1 MGFVHQ
7 YGPNPETLGAYAFSG
22 SAAKA
27 TRENLQRAAE
37 LRQNAAQFNAQ
48 LRQHATDRAVNQ
60 YDRQQSREATLL
72 QQQMEGE
79 SYALKNQFEL
89 QQSQEANAN
98 KLQIEQMQQ
107 QTARANQFEQTK
119 QEWLKQ
125 GIAKYSPQNK
135 QQLSELQRQASVIES
150 DNSIP
155 PEHKDQMIANLQG
168 KMQAIIPQIVP
179 EDERPTPLHQRLA
192 ESTGIMTST
201 GEIIPGGKRAPQP
214 GEWIGTQVTR
224 NGSQQTK
231 WEQVPPIKDT
241 GDNWSSQKFI
251 AQQRAI
257 IRNGLVNQ
265 RNSEYDRELRTWE
278 AKQKQYKDA
287 FDSEGEKTSAPP
299 PGPMPITPKVEDW
312 EVDAKLHAISGG
324 VVMPTMQAPQQNQQG
339 SWPRPAMMGGYSPVQ
354 GASQQQQPASSMPQQ
369 AHAVQDYGPLPSGTG
384 RMTTPVTR
392 KQDRQMPGAVASH
405 LESEGLTPY
414 AQREGLTDRDYAVM
428 PSDAFEQTM
437 RVLRGKRD
445 FAIASQAN
453 PVQVKS
459 QDDAKR
465 LPFGTKFILNGRT
478 GTVQ

>member
-1 MGFVHQ
+1 
-7 YGPNPETLGAYAFSG
+7 
-22 SAAKA
+22 
-27 TRENLQRAAE
+27 
-37 LRQNAAQFNAQ
+37 
-48 LRQHATDRAVNQ
+48 VNQ

-135 QQLSELQRQASVIES
+135 QQLSEYQRQAAAI
-150 DNSIP
+150 DIDPSIP

-179 EDERPTPLHQRLA
+179 EDERPTPWHQKVGETIAVMGVDGKLQSIGGLGRGLQDGEMYFWQDRSGA
-192 ESTGIMTST
+192 TRAGTYKSGIKPPTDDWN
-201 GEIIPGGKRAPQP
+201 AP
-214 GEWIGTQVTR
+214 
-224 NGSQQTK
+224 
-231 WEQVPPIKDT
+231 
-241 GDNWSSQKFI
+241 KFI
-251 AQQRAI
+251 AQQREI

-278 AKQKQYKDA
+278 AKQKNYSDGL
-287 FDSEGEKTSAPP
+287 DRDGPSTSAPP
-299 PGPMPITPKVEDW
+299 PGPMPSIQKVEDW

-324 VVMPTMQAPQQNQQG
+324 AVMPTIQPPPQNQQG

-354 GASQQQQPASSMPQQ
+354 IPTQQQFRESQSQPSQGRGVGGLYRREMNRDVKLAESPAIGEMILNDPEFRQHISKNGNGDMYVGGIIWNR
-369 AHAVQDYGPLPSGTG
+369 AVVKHS
-384 RMTTPVTR
+384 
-392 KQDRQMPGAVASH
+392 QDRPITVSSQEEAKT
-405 LESEGLTPY
+405 LPY
-414 AQREGLTDRDYAVM
+414 G
-428 PSDAFEQTM
+428 S
-437 RVLRGKRD
+437 
-445 FAIASQAN
+445 
-453 PVQVKS
+453 
-459 QDDAKR
+459 
-465 LPFGTKFILNGRT
+465 KFSLNGRT

>member
-1 MGFVHQ
+1 MGFVVQ
-7 YGPNPETLGAYAFSG
+7 YGPNPETLGAYSFSG
-22 SAAKA
+22 AASKA
-27 TRENLQRAAE
+27 TRENLQRSLDNA
-37 LRQNAAQFNAQ
+37 QQAAQFNAQ

-179 EDERPTPLHQRLA
+179 EDERPTPWHQKVGETIAVMGVDGKLQSIGGLGRGLQDGEMYFWQDRSGA
-192 ESTGIMTST
+192 TRAGTYKSGIKPPTDDWN
-201 GEIIPGGKRAPQP
+201 AP
-214 GEWIGTQVTR
+214 
-224 NGSQQTK
+224 
-231 WEQVPPIKDT
+231 
-241 GDNWSSQKFI
+241 KFI
-251 AQQRAI
+251 AQQREI

-278 AKQKQYKDA
+278 AKQKNYSDGL
-287 FDSEGEKTSAPP
+287 DRDGPSTSAPP

-324 VVMPTMQAPQQNQQG
+324 SVMPT
-339 SWPRPAMMGGYSPVQ
+339 SKRPRVS
-354 GASQQQQPASSMPQQ
+354 
-369 AHAVQDYGPLPSGTG
+369 
-384 RMTTPVTR
+384 
-392 KQDRQMPGAVASH
+392 VASMDEAKN
-405 LESEGLTPY
+405 LAPY
-414 AQREGLTDRDYAVM
+414 TD
-428 PSDAFEQTM
+428 F
-437 RVLRGKRD
+437 VL
-445 FAIASQAN
+445 
-453 PVQVKS
+453 P
-459 QDDAKR
+459 
-465 LPFGTKFILNGRT
+465 NGQT
-478 GTVQ
+478 GTVLPD